1 MIRSKSGKGKGLGKR
16 MKRSIYWYKVDNA
29 GKIFPAVSKDS
40 RSSVFR
46 LSFYLKEEIVPKLL
60 EQAVNETLPRFES
73 FAVQLKAGMFWY
85 YLAANTRSVRIE
97 KESPIICRFFHWTK
111 NNGYLFKVYYFKNK
125 ITLETFHSL
134 SDGTGAMEF
143 LKAITQNYLK
153 LCGHEFSY
161 SGKVKSELPS
171 SPRETVDMF
180 VSQYDKS
187 SKMNLKEEIAYH
199 VKGEKFADYFT
210 LCINAKVPTEQL
222 LAHTRRL
229 GVTVG
234 VYITAVLA
242 YSIYTQRPDCRTTK
256 CPIKI
261 FIPTNLRKFF
271 PSDTLRNFSLYIK
284 ATFDGRKEW
293 TFEQMLAET
302 KRQFDA
308 QLVKEELHARMNS
321 NVWIEKN
328 LVIRLLPLFLKNIA
342 FKIGY
347 KRLADDISTCYISNL
362 GKVTLPSDMNDFV
375 EDVEFAIGGFGIAVT
390 SIHGHTNIM
399 LNTDFKDISIL
410 QYFINH
416 FIQDGLLVTVDT
428 NYLEA

>member
-1 MIRSKSGKGKGLGKR
+1 
-16 MKRSIYWYKVDNA
+16 MKRSVYWYKVDNA

-46 LSFYLKEEIVPKLL
+46 LSFYLKEEIIPELL

-73 FAVQLKAGMFWY
+73 FAVQLKAGVFWY
-85 YLAANTRSVRIE
+85 YLAANTRPAKVE
-97 KESPIICRFFHWTK
+97 EELPVICRFFHWAK

-143 LKAITQNYLK
+143 LKSITQNYLK
-153 LCGHEFSY
+153 LRGHEFSY
-161 SGKVKSELPS
+161 SGKIKNELPS
-171 SPRETVDMF
+171 SPREAVDMF
-180 VSQYDKS
+180 VSQYDKNN
-187 SKMNLKEEIAYH
+187 KMSLSEELAYH
-199 VKGEKFADYFT
+199 VTGEKFADYFT
-210 LCINAKVPTEQL
+210 LCVNAKVPTEQL
-222 LAHTRRL
+222 LAHTRKL

-242 YSIYTQRPDCRTTK
+242 YSIYTQRPDCRSTK
-256 CPIKI
+256 RPIKI
-261 FIPTNLRKFF
+261 FVPTNLRRFF

-284 ATFDGRKEW
+284 ATFDGREDW
-293 TFEQMLAET
+293 TFERMLGEA
-302 KRQFDA
+302 KKQFDA
-308 QLVKEELHARMNS
+308 QLVKEELHARINS

-328 LVIRLLPLFLKNIA
+328 MGIRLLPLFIKNIA

-362 GKVTLPSDMNDFV
+362 GNIALPEDMKDLI

-399 LNTDFKDISIL
+399 LNTNFKDTSIL
-410 QYFINH
+410 QYFVNH
-416 FIQDGLLVTVDT
+416 LIQDGLPVTVDT
-428 NYLEA
+428 NYQEGIDALL